1 LVLHF
6 KVEKKGYDSR
16 LDIFVSYKTK
26 RYANEAREVAHT
38 LGVLGYEVWF
48 DEDVLNSKSGSYKI
62 YTKDQLIDILPKA
75 VRRCRCSVV
84 FEAELEK
91 VMLPP
96 GTNIEE
102 ECRKK
107 TIMLTESG
115 PIAWNWQKLEIDA
128 SSKAIAIHPSSSM
141 IFVFDKGVEV
151 SHDISLLTEPYIDSS
166 MLLQRIL
173 WCLNFFGI
181 TPSRQT

>member
-1 LVLHF
+1 M
-6 KVEKKGYDSR
+6 
-16 LDIFVSYKTK
+16 DIFVSYKTK

-38 LGVLGYEVWF
+38 LGGLGYEVWF
-48 DEDVLNSKSGSYKI
+48 DEDVLNSKVGFGR
-62 YTKDQLIDILPKA
+62 YTKEQLADILTRA
-75 VRRCRCSVV
+75 VRECRCSVV

-91 VMLPP
+91 VAVPP
-96 GTNIEE
+96 SVNIEE

-128 SSKAIAIHPSSSM
+128 SSKSIAIHPSSSM
-141 IFVFDKGVEV
+141 IFVFDKDKGVEV
-151 SHDISLLTEPYIDSS
+151 SHDIGLPTEPYIDSS

-173 WCLNFFGI
+173 RCLNYFGI
-181 TPSRQT
+181 APSRQT